1 MMLSRLSDGG
11 DWDGATAMHALI
23 ITTPAPSVPC
33 NPAPAGSK
41 TGRAKGSDAKALSQ
55 FFTRAHLAAR
65 YYRAFCRRFDPECFQ
80 FVEPSAGSGVFLH
93 VLPISTFACDIAPT
107 DPNIFVADF
116 LTLKIYSSRPTAC
129 IGNPPFG
136 KNSKLAI
143 AFFNQAAKFSDVIAF
158 ILPRTFKKAST
169 INRLDDRFHLLYEV
183 VVPDKAFTFEGR
195 LRSVPSVFQIWV
207 RRDDRRAKIPEIRTH
222 PHFTFTDGESGD
234 FGLQRVGKDAGKVHR
249 GMKRSRKAH
258 YFIKGNVEHIMEQLR
273 PVFAKAAANT
283 AGKPSLSK
291 PELVSIYAK
300 HVSRRSR
307 KKP

>member
-11 DWDGATAMHALI
+11 SWGGGTAMHTLI
-23 ITTPAPSVPC
+23 ITTPAPNAPCELAPPGSPVP
-33 NPAPAGSK
+33 S
-41 TGRAKGSDAKALSQ
+41 AKALSQ
-55 FFTRAHLAAR
+55 FYTRAHLVAR
-65 YYRAFCRRFDPECFQ
+65 YYRAFCRRFDPTCFQ
-80 FVEPSAGSGVFLH
+80 FVEPSAGSGVFLG
-93 VLPISTFACDIAPT
+93 VMPIGTFACDIAPT
-107 DPNIFVADF
+107 DPDIFVADF
-116 LTLKIYSSRPTAC
+116 LTLRIWSSLPVAC

-143 AFFNQAAKFSDVIAF
+143 AFFNRAAEFSDVIAF

-169 INRLDDRFHLLYEV
+169 INCLDDRFHLLYEV
-183 VVPDKAFTFEGR
+183 VVPDKAFTFEGK

-222 PHFTFTDGESGD
+222 RHFEFTDGENGD
-234 FGLQRVGKDAGKVHR
+234 FGLQRVGKDAGKVHH

-258 YFIKGNVEHIMEQLR
+258 YFIKGDVEGIMEQLR
-273 PVFAKAAANT
+273 PAFAKAAANT

-307 KKP
+307 KKL